1 MKKKLILAVI
11 GMTFIT
17 GSAFAESCC
26 FKAVGSAN
34 KPNCVV
40 KAAACNS
47 SETPFNGTTG
57 TCSGKNAAPHSV
69 SCSTSQPTG
78 TYQAVA
84 IRDVK
89 YYFFGY

>member
-1 MKKKLILAVI
+1 MKKKLILAML

-26 FKAVGSAN
+26 FKNVGSAK

-47 SETPFNGTTG
+47 SETPFNATAG
-57 TCSGKNAAPHSV
+57 TCSGNNATPHSV
-69 SCSTSQPTG
+69 NCSTTAPTG

-84 IRDVK
+84 IRDLS
-89 YYFFGY
+89 YFIWP